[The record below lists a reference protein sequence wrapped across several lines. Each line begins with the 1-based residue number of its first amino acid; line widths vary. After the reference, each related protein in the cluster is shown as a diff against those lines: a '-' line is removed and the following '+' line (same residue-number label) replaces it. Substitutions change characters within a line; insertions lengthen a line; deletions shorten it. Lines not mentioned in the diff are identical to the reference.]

1 MIDEATTQ
9 PAKPAPVQ
17 PHTVVPSALTT
28 EKQQNF
34 CYWIARG
41 VFIEPA
47 AERAG
52 LGKRSV
58 WRWLKQGKKD
68 IRGRREDTPCALLVA
83 DVKKALSFCECEYM
97 DRFQADKN
105 WMKWA
110 WLLERRFPKRWG
122 RHRAES
128 GAPKERDRLDGPYD
142 DPGLMEEIKRVLE
155 GSSNG
160 QETNREG

>member
-1 MIDEATTQ
+1 MIDDAATAPKMAPI
-9 PAKPAPVQ
+9 PADRVM
-17 PHTVVPSALTT
+17 VPYALT
-28 EKQQNF
+28 EDKQATF
-34 CYWIARG
+34 CYWISRG

-47 AERAG
+47 AERAL
-52 LGKRSV
+52 LGRTSV

-68 IRGRREDTPCALLVA
+68 IREGRRDTPCALLVG
-83 DVKKALSFCECEYM
+83 DVKKALAYCECEYM
-97 DRFQADKN
+97 DRFQEDRN

-110 WLLERRFPKRWG
+110 WLMERRFPKRWG

-142 DPGLMEEIKRVLE
+142 DAGLMDEIKRVLE

-160 QETNREG
+160 QETNGEG